1 MMMMS
6 TCRTHS
12 PRLRRSLRW
21 SVWRRPPQ
29 PRAWTRPPW
38 MDVGGVPSDA
48 EVTDSGLAYKVLQ
61 EGTGSRRPNR
71 LSTVSVHYTG
81 WLTNGTLFDSSVPTG
96 RPATFPLNRVIGGW
110 TEGVQMMV
118 VGEKRRFWIP
128 AELGYG
134 DRGFQNL
141 IPGGAL
147 LVFDIELV
155 NIQ

>member
-1 MMMMS
+1 MTITS
-6 TCRTHS
+6 TWIALALAATFVVAVG
-12 PRLRRSLRW
+12 LAAAAA
-21 SVWRRPPQ
+21 PQ
-29 PRAWTRPPW
+29 NLDAPS
-38 MDVGGVPSDA
+38 DVGGVPADA

-61 EGTGSRRPNR
+61 EGSGSRRPNR

-96 RPATFPLNRVIGGW
+96 RPATFPLNQVIGGW
-110 TEGVQMMV
+110 TEGVQLMV

-134 DRGFQNL
+134 DRGFRNI

-155 NIQ
+155 DIR